1 MSTNLGQCRSKP
13 CNKAQTS
20 HVNVVS
26 DTAHCNP
33 HPSMSAWLWTVHVFE
48 QFWSSQRPPRSE
60 LVLPLLNMKFWE
72 WLRPWE
78 LGEEHWLLCIC
89 SEAKPPFLFRLS
101 ELELS
106 CANLMQQRLEEDVF
120 CMQRYRENAKNWIQA
135 LHLVFSS
142 FPVFFRRVHDCK
154 GVLWSKCYLANSS
167 EKH

>member
-1 MSTNLGQCRSKP
+1 MWMLCQIQQTVILILASVLGSEQCMSLSSFGAVRGLLDLKLSYLHWT
-13 CNKAQTS
+13 CN
-20 HVNVVS
+20 
-26 DTAHCNP
+26 
-33 HPSMSAWLWTVHVFE
+33 
-48 QFWSSQRPPRSE
+48 
-60 LVLPLLNMKFWE
+60 FWE

-89 SEAKPPFLFRLS
+89 SEVKPPFLFRLS

-106 CANLMQQRLEEDVF
+106 CANLMRQRLGEDVF
-120 CMQRYRENAKNWIQA
+120 CMQRYRGNAKNLIQA